1 MWRKWH
7 GWLAVATISV
17 VSAQVGQAQG
27 GSGRGFLFR
36 APTMTLSVH
45 GGYAIPG
52 ARSDFFDFT
61 TDELTLSRSDFAG
74 AAFGGDLG
82 FRLGEQFEIV
92 LGASHSA
99 SSDRS
104 EFRDWVDADDQPIEQ
119 VTRFS
124 RTPVALSFRYHPR
137 PSGRKIG
144 SFAWIPTQFD
154 PYFGAGIGKMKY
166 IFEQSGDFIDFDTE
180 PNVVF
185 TDRFRSSGW
194 VNMFQAS
201 AGAGWTLA
209 PRLQLTGEVRY
220 QHARADMGDDFV
232 GFEKLDL
239 SGVSTNVGLAI
250 RF

>member
-1 MWRKWH
+1 MWRRGY
-7 GWLAVATISV
+7 GWFVVATMSV
-17 VSAQVGQAQG
+17 VSAQVGMAQA
-27 GSGRGFLFR
+27 GSGEGFLFR

-45 GGYAIPG
+45 GGYAMPG

-104 EFRDWVDADDQPIEQ
+104 EYRDWVDGDDLPIEQ

-124 RTPVALSFRYHPR
+124 RTPVALSLRYHPR

-144 SFAWIPTQFD
+144 SFAWIPIKFD
-154 PYFGAGIGKMKY
+154 PYIDAGVGKMRY
-166 IFEQSGDFIDFDTE
+166 IFEQRGDFI
-180 PNVVF
+180 N
-185 TDRFRSSGW
+185 
-194 VNMFQAS
+194 
-201 AGAGWTLA
+201 
-209 PRLQLTGEVRY
+209 
-220 QHARADMGDDFV
+220 
-232 GFEKLDL
+232 
-239 SGVSTNVGLAI
+239 
-250 RF
+250 